1 MTLQWCCI
9 RWWRFSSILHGL
21 MCDTRPDKEQ
31 LPQAGWKNC
40 YRNSQ
45 TGSTHLICRKPITDI
60 KVKEQRSSL
69 QCAEQLLLNAGA
81 AWEGKSQSS
90 YSAGRRDV
98 PVQHRFGFWWV
109 SGSCGLPFTHQWYHT
124 LQEKWAC
131 ISLGDKW
138 RWFPGTDLEF
148 PAKKPPQTT
157 LSNNVLLTREA
168 NGLVSPMITLCRA
181 GCPSAS
187 VQRVNVRIDWLA
199 IVEAEWGQFRLRSGA
214 WTEGPAVV

>member
-1 MTLQWCCI
+1 MVPRIDMTLQWCCI

-45 TGSTHLICRKPITDI
+45 TGSNHLICRKPITDI

-90 YSAGRRDV
+90 YSAGRRDMCL
-98 PVQHRFGFWWV
+98 FSTDSA
-109 SGSCGLPFTHQWYHT
+109 SGGSVVVAVFL
-124 LQEKWAC
+124 
-131 ISLGDKW
+131 
-138 RWFPGTDLEF
+138 
-148 PAKKPPQTT
+148 
-157 LSNNVLLTREA
+157 LLTSDIILFRKSGLA
-168 NGLVSPMITLCRA
+168 SILGINGGDFLAQTWNSQ
-181 GCPSAS
+181 
-187 VQRVNVRIDWLA
+187 QRNLLRQHWATMCYWLEKQMA
-199 IVEAEWGQFRLRSGA
+199 
-214 WTEGPAVV
+214 